1 VLHGLCPNANKIA
14 RQIGVNQSRVPM
26 TEALPNR
33 CRLVLITPQA
43 GEDVASIEAAL
54 AGGDVASIMLPRGER
69 SDETYQVFVDKV
81 TPVAQA
87 RGVAVIVEG
96 DARIAMRAK
105 ADGLHFEGSKADLA
119 DMVERHG
126 GKIMVG
132 TGGVKTRD
140 DALELGETQPDY
152 MFFGR
157 FGYDGKP
164 EAHPRN
170 LALGQWWGEMVAVP
184 CIVMAGASDESVLAV
199 AETGVDFVAVEKA
212 VFAEGDAG
220 TRVAALNALLDEKA
234 PRFDD

>member
-1 VLHGLCPNANKIA
+1 
-14 RQIGVNQSRVPM
+14 M

-33 CRLVLITPQA
+33 CRLVLIAPQSS
-43 GEDVASIEAAL
+43 EDFASIEAAL

-69 SDETYQVFVDKV
+69 SDEAYRSFVEKV
-81 TPVAQA
+81 TPPAQG

-96 DARIAMRAK
+96 DSRIAMRAK

-132 TGGVKTRD
+132 TGGIKTRD

-152 MFFGR
+152 IFFGR

-164 EAHPRN
+164 DAHPRN
-170 LALGQWWGEMVAVP
+170 LALGEWWAQMVAIP
-184 CIVMAGASDESVLAV
+184 CIVMAGSSDESVLAV
-199 AETGVDFVAVEKA
+199 AETGADFVAVEQA
-212 VFAEGDAG
+212 VFDAAAPG
-220 TRVAALNALLDEKA
+220 ERVAALNALLDEKA
-234 PRFDD
+234 PRFED

>member
-1 VLHGLCPNANKIA
+1 MSESV
-14 RQIGVNQSRVPM
+14 
-26 TEALPNR
+26 PNR
-33 CRLVLITPQA
+33 CRLVLIAPSGSDDA
-43 GEDVASIEAAL
+43 APVDMAL
-54 AGGDVASIMLPRGER
+54 AGGDVASIILPRGER
-69 SDETYQVFVDKV
+69 SDEAYQSFVDKV
-81 TPVAQA
+81 TPLAQG

-96 DARIAMRAK
+96 DARVAMRAK

-164 EAHPRN
+164 DAHPRN
-170 LALGQWWGEMVAVP
+170 LSLGEWWGEMVAVP
-184 CIVMAGASDESVLAV
+184 CIVMAGSSDESVLAV

-220 TRVAALNALLDEKA
+220 NRVAALNALLDEKA
-234 PRFDD
+234 PRFED